1 MKDQLLKLLQSE
13 GLTPAKLAD
22 EIGVQRS
29 SISHIL
35 SDRNKPSFDFIVKIL
50 NRFSG
55 INAEW
60 LITGKGNMIKGE
72 SSSPMKVIQ
81 QDLFEEYAKSKNQVK
96 LDIKE
101 TIENTQNSNDFG
113 INKQAKNYKIDKSN
127 ETTFKEF
134 TNVNNQNFIVV
145 FYNDGTFEKFIP
157 RKQDNS

>member
-1 MKDQLLKLLQSE
+1 MKEQLLKILESE

-35 SDRNKPSFDFIVKIL
+35 SDRNKPSFDFILKIL

-72 SSSPMKVIQ
+72 SVIPKNVIQ
-81 QDLFEEYAKSKNQVK
+81 QELFQDNYLDNAKTKST
-96 LDIKE
+96 IKE
-101 TIENTQNSNDFG
+101 N
-113 INKQAKNYKIDKSN
+113 INKTQDINNEKYNDILNTTQKDKNDNKTIH
-127 ETTFKEF
+127 EV
-134 TNVNNQNFIVV
+134 TNVNNMKFVLM
-145 FYNDGTFEKFIP
+145 FFEDGTFEKFSP
-157 RKQDNS
+157 RG